1 MKRHQFCSGSVSKA
15 EETEQSLLILQG
27 VIAIAQRLVWET
39 HDPVNYKD
47 DLSNIGRIKQRQ
59 LALVIL
65 CRHLK
70 SVVCLYLCDWSGVDW
85 ANVPV

>member
-15 EETEQSLLILQG
+15 EETEQSLLIWQG
-27 VIAIAQRLVWET
+27 VIFETKSLLRET

-47 DLSNIGRIKQRQ
+47 DLSNVAESNSASLHYQF
-59 LALVIL
+59 
-65 CRHLK
+65 CDHLE
-70 SVVCLYLCDWSGVDW
+70 SVVCLHLCDWSGVDL